1 MNALMKCQFCLIML
15 LATISFIV
23 DTATSD
29 NRRDVSTGE
38 TKRMAPKP
46 TIMILGSPHLA
57 GWGGTK
63 VDDMRT
69 PKRQTELQ
77 QLADQIAQF
86 QPTKIAVE
94 VDHLDTELQ
103 KEYDAYLKG
112 DFPLERHEIHQVG
125 FRLAK
130 QMGHS
135 KIYCVDYW
143 PWPDRH
149 PLFPDG
155 FDWDLAD
162 YHKFAITHGQEHLLS
177 LRSNEAPIV
186 TEKNLVDELIIDMY
200 IRLNQP
206 EWIRSTHQ
214 KFLRY
219 SRIGLGDE
227 YQGANW
233 FGYFWYPRNI
243 KTFVNLTRITESGD
257 ERILLVI
264 GAGHTYLIQ
273 QFLEDSG
280 EYIIESPLKYLKA
293 DAAADAID
301 EN

>member
-1 MNALMKCQFCLIML
+1 MKVFVKCKFYLIML
-15 LATISFIV
+15 SAAVLFTVGIVESNNQTDIS
-23 DTATSD
+23 
-29 NRRDVSTGE
+29 
-38 TKRMAPKP
+38 TKGAKQMVKKP

-57 GWGGTK
+57 GWGGVE

-69 PKRQTELQ
+69 PKRQAQLQ
-77 QLADQIAQF
+77 QLTDQLVHF

-103 KEYDAYLKG
+103 TEYDAYLKD
-112 DFPLERHEIHQVG
+112 DFQLERHEIHQVG

-149 PLFPDG
+149 PLFPNG
-155 FDWDLAD
+155 FDWDLVD
-162 YHKFAITHGQEHLLS
+162 YNEFAKTHGQEHLLS
-177 LRSNEAPIV
+177 LPSNKDALITKE
-186 TEKNLVDELIIDMY
+186 NLVDELIIDMY

-206 EWIRSTHQ
+206 ERIHLIH
-214 KFLRY
+214 KEFLRY

-227 YQGANW
+227 YPGANW
-233 FGYFWYPRNI
+233 LGYFWYPRNI
-243 KTFVNLTRITESGD
+243 KTFVNLTRITESAD
-257 ERILLVI
+257 DRILLVI

-273 QFLEDSG
+273 QFLEDS
-280 EYIIESPLKYLKA
+280 EDYIIESPLKYLKVE
-293 DAAADAID
+293 DMQTP
-301 EN
+301 